1 MAGAAAST
9 GGVAALRAR
18 LEWLDFY
25 RGLAVLVMIE
35 THVANTFL
43 STAHW
48 PAEWRVNLNYVNG
61 LVAPAFL
68 FIAGYAHG
76 LGLRHKRA
84 VQAHIV
90 PRLARLAG
98 IAGIG
103 YAMHFPVGALLRGPW
118 AEAWRLG
125 TQMDVLVCL
134 AVSIAALVVIERVC
148 GRAVNYGVSLAVVA
162 VLALAPE
169 LETWRSG
176 PVPLLAALN
185 RSTGSLF
192 PLLPWAAFVWCGFG
206 ASQRSTAW
214 KSVLPLAGVC
224 GAVVAWHGRADLTA
238 TSPAFFFERLGWV
251 LLLVPVCV
259 ALSARWSPRL
269 VLFAGR
275 ESLAVYL
282 AHLALIELLALGGRN
297 QLGLFASAALYLAV
311 LAASLAIAHGW
322 RTLSVARA
330 DRARRAAHLRESSAR
345 AA

>member
-1 MAGAAAST
+1 MAAP
-9 GGVAALRAR
+9 RAR

-43 STAHW
+43 ATAHW

-76 LGLRHKRA
+76 LGLRRKRA
-84 VQAHIV
+84 VRVRIGA
-90 PRLARLAG
+90 RLRRLAG
-98 IAGIG
+98 IVTVG
-103 YAMHFPVGALLRGPW
+103 YAMHFPVGALLRGQW

-134 AVSIAALVVIERVC
+134 AFSIAVLVVVERLC
-148 GRAVNYGVSLAVVA
+148 GRFTRVVMWGVWLAVLSAAWQCAQWTAGPIPLVAAVNQ
-162 VLALAPE
+162 
-169 LETWRSG
+169 T
-176 PVPLLAALN
+176 
-185 RSTGSLF
+185 TGSLF
-192 PLLPWAAFVWCGFG
+192 PLLPWAGFVFCGFDLSVRRPTLLGVTGSVVG
-206 ASQRSTAW
+206 AWGIFVVYRTAEFSAASTPFFMERAAW
-214 KSVLPLAGVC
+214 
-224 GAVVAWHGRADLTA
+224 VVA
-238 TSPAFFFERLGWV
+238 
-251 LLLVPVCV
+251 LVPVI
-259 ALSARWSPRL
+259 AWLSQRWSPSL

-311 LAASLAIAHGW
+311 LAASLGIAHGW

-330 DRARRAAHLRESSAR
+330 DRARLAAHLRESSAR